1 LDDKIRQI
9 VSDVCGVPVDT
20 ITDDSSP
27 DSIETWDSMSH
38 LHLILALESEF
49 NVEFSPD
56 DSLEMLSVGLI
67 RTVLKDNLAVHES

>member
-1 LDDKIRQI
+1 MDDKIRQI

>member
-1 LDDKIRQI
+1 MDDKIRQI

-56 DSLEMLSVGLI
+56 DSLEMLSVGVVPTI
-67 RTVLKDNLAVHES
+67 QKDNLAVHES